1 MPSALVPLLPS
12 FCCNLIGLLGSLS
25 FDHGVVPDDQY
36 FLRLKIGKRTLLIFR
51 ALITRHRKYS
61 DK

>member
-12 FCCNLIGLLGSLS
+12 LCRDLIRILHSLRFQDYGS
-25 FDHGVVPDDQY
+25 FEDGY
-36 FLRLKIGKRTLLIFR
+36 TLRLKTGKRSLLIFC
-51 ALITRHRKYS
+51 ALITRHRKFS